1 MKRTI
6 YSIISVWVLCLTM
19 GFSAAAQMAF
29 PPIAGSHV
37 IDAANV
43 LSAETA
49 TSLDHIIQRHEDT
62 TGNQVMVV
70 TIPTLDGNDI
80 DMYGNEAY
88 KNYRL
93 GQKGSDNGVLMVVAV
108 QERKVRIEVGYGL
121 EGNLPDA
128 LCGRII
134 RNDIVPH
141 FKQGDYDAGITN
153 GVNSILQAIQ
163 GTYVAAADD
172 GGGSG
177 LAEGWP
183 LFIIVGFMVFIVVM
197 GIISGGKG
205 GGRGGRYY
213 GGGWYGGGGG
223 WSSGGGGWSGGG
235 GGWSGGGG
243 GFSGGGGASGSW

>member
-1 MKRTI
+1 MKRSI
-6 YSIISVWVLCLTM
+6 FSIIPALVLWLAS
-19 GFSAAAQMAF
+19 GLSATAQTSF
-29 PPIAGSHV
+29 PPISGSHI
-37 IDAANV
+37 IDAAGV

-62 TGNQVMVV
+62 TGNQVMVL
-70 TIPTLDGNDI
+70 TIASLDGNDI
-80 DMYGNEAY
+80 DMYANDAY

-93 GQKGSDNGVLMVVAV
+93 GQKGTNNGVLMVVAV

-134 RNDIVPH
+134 RNDIVPY

-163 GTYVAAADD
+163 GTYVAAPDDD
-172 GGGSG
+172 GGNG
-177 LAEGWP
+177 LAKGWP
-183 LFIIVGFMVFIVVM
+183 LILIVAFIIIIVVF

-205 GGRGGRYY
+205 GGGGRYY
-213 GGGWYGGGGG
+213 GGGWYGGG
-223 WSSGGGGWSGGG
+223 WSSGGGGWSGGGG